1 MRTFLLMA
9 VVAFAAIIIRG
20 DSPAPGSVGNEEWI
34 EARYGAWGGPGVPV
48 KYGHHPFKGLRAE
61 VVTGHHRDQRTEGEV
76 PGRSASR
83 RPGPTTRDSSCMS
96 RLARARL
103 RQHIKGLRKASGTT
117 VPLLDKN

>member
-48 KYGHHPFKGLRAE
+48 K
-61 VVTGHHRDQRTEGEV
+61 
-76 PGRSASR
+76 
-83 RPGPTTRDSSCMS
+83 PGPMDTILLKDYAPKSSLVITETNVPKAKYPAG
-96 RLARARL
+96 RPLAVPVLRPEIQAACHALRVRA
-103 RQHIKGLRKASGTT
+103 
-117 VPLLDKN
+117 